1 MKMLT
6 FESGAGG
13 IFLNGFIE
21 RSKKKVYS
29 LIIYKK

>member
-1 MKMLT
+1 MVMKMLT

-21 RSKKKVYS
+21 RSKKKVY
-29 LIIYKK
+29 